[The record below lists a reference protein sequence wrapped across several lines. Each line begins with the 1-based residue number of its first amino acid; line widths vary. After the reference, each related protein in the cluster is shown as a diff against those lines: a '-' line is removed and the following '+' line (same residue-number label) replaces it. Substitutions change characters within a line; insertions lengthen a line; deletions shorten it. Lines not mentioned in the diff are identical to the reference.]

1 MFSRSAT
8 RAIRAAA
15 PASRLVAPRAAPA
28 VRTYAAA
35 AAPAT
40 DNVKP
45 PVAVFGLDGTYATA
59 LYTAAVKTSSLDP
72 TAKALSTLESLV
84 SKDAKLS
91 TILAAPTLSA
101 EDKEAIVAELTKQ
114 AGASS
119 QETVKN
125 FLAALAENNRLGLLP
140 GVCEKFA
147 EIMSAARGEV
157 ELIVTS
163 ATQLDNRTL
172 NRLESAIS
180 KSAYVGQGKKLKV
193 TNQVNP
199 EIVGGLIVEVGDRTI
214 DLSVSSKIAKLN
226 KLLND
231 AL

>member
-1 MFSRSAT
+1 MFSRQAVRT
-8 RAIRAAA
+8 LRAAA
-15 PASRLVAPRAAPA
+15 PASRFVAAARVPA

-35 AAPAT
+35 AAT
-40 DNVKP
+40 ENVKP

-59 LYTAAVKTSSLDP
+59 LYTAAVKSSSLDP
-72 TAKALSTLESLV
+72 TAKALSTLEALV
-84 SKDAKLS
+84 AKDPKLS
-91 TILAAPTLSA
+91 TILAAPTLST

-114 AGASS
+114 AGAGS

-140 GVCEKFA
+140 GITQKFG

-163 ATQLDNRTL
+163 ATQLDNKTL
-172 NRLESAIS
+172 NRLETAIS

-214 DLSVSSKIAKLN
+214 DLSVSAKIAKLN
-226 KLLND
+226 KLLTD
-231 AL
+231 TL